1 MKTKEDYSQNKNNNM
16 SKEIYTDLEK
26 AFAKDFP
33 NTWGFKELEEI
44 EHKRELNLV
53 FGNKTNYVHIVPN
66 SHFFTDLSQILELCK
81 HTIHCKELIPI
92 LENSIKQGYKII
104 KE

>member
-1 MKTKEDYSQNKNNNM
+1 M
-16 SKEIYTDLEK
+16 SKEIYTDLEENK
-26 AFAKDFP
+26 INNYSKY
-33 NTWGFKELEEI
+33 
-44 EHKRELNLV
+44 NLV
-53 FGNKTNYVHIVPN
+53 KINTINYMQIVPD
-66 SHFFTDLSQILELCK
+66 SHIFTDLAQILESCK

>member
-1 MKTKEDYSQNKNNNM
+1 M

-26 AFAKDFP
+26 EFAKDFH
-33 NTWGFKELEEI
+33 NTWGFKEKNIKELEEI

-66 SHFFTDLSQILELCK
+66 SHFFTDLSQILESCK
-81 HTIHCKELIPI
+81 HKRSYEELII
-92 LENSIKQGYKII
+92 GLENSIKQGYKIV

>member
-1 MKTKEDYSQNKNNNM
+1 M

-26 AFAKDFP
+26 AFAEDFP
-33 NTWGFKELEEI
+33 NTWGFKEKDIKELEEI

-53 FGNKTNYVHIVPN
+53 FGNKTNYVHMVPN
-66 SHFFTDLSQILELCK
+66 SHFFTDLSQILESCK

>member
-1 MKTKEDYSQNKNNNM
+1 M

-26 AFAKDFP
+26 AFAEDFP
-33 NTWGFKELEEI
+33 NTWGIKELEEI

-53 FGNKTNYVHIVPN
+53 FGNKTNYVHMVPN
-66 SHFFTDLSQILELCK
+66 SYFFTDLSQILESCK
-81 HTIHCKELIPI
+81 HKRSYEELII
-92 LENSIKQGYKII
+92 GLKNSIKQGYKII